1 MERLIRGMQYHYQ
14 WLTPFD
20 AKRTTVV
27 CLHGFTGTLATFAA
41 VFPSQTPYNVLG
53 IDSPGHG
60 ATASLVAP
68 ERYTMK
74 QVCHDIAELT
84 ESLNLP
90 CFCLL
95 GYSMGARTAL
105 GFALHYPQKVQHL
118 LLESGS
124 PGLATAAERQAR
136 ICQDHRLA
144 ERLLEEPL
152 VDFID
157 FWQELPLFQTQKA
170 LSVAQQ
176 MAIRQERLSQSAFG
190 LASSLWYMG
199 TGAQESY
206 WERLAELQPI
216 PTDLLVGGEDQKFIG
231 IAKKMQ
237 ARQPLLRLTIFPEAG
252 HCIHLEQ
259 PTIFYEKVTALL
271 EGAV

>member
-1 MERLIRGMQYHYQ
+1 MVN
-14 WLTPFD
+14 TFD

-53 IDSPGHG
+53 IDLPGHG

-157 FWQELPLFQTQKA
+157 FWQELPLFQTQKPC
-170 LSVAQQ
+170 LWHSKWPFVRTFEP
-176 MAIRQERLSQSAFG
+176 IG
-190 LASSLWYMG
+190 LW
-199 TGAQESY
+199 
-206 WERLAELQPI
+206 
-216 PTDLLVGGEDQKFIG
+216 IG
-231 IAKKMQ
+231 
-237 ARQPLLRLTIFPEAG
+237 
-252 HCIHLEQ
+252 
-259 PTIFYEKVTALL
+259 
-271 EGAV
+271 

>member
-20 AKRTTVV
+20 AKRTTLV

-53 IDSPGHG
+53 IDLPGHG

-74 QVCHDIAELT
+74 QVCHDLAELT

-118 LLESGS
+118 LLESG
-124 PGLATAAERQAR
+124 
-136 ICQDHRLA
+136 
-144 ERLLEEPL
+144 
-152 VDFID
+152 
-157 FWQELPLFQTQKA
+157 
-170 LSVAQQ
+170 
-176 MAIRQERLSQSAFG
+176 
-190 LASSLWYMG
+190 
-199 TGAQESY
+199 
-206 WERLAELQPI
+206 
-216 PTDLLVGGEDQKFIG
+216 
-231 IAKKMQ
+231 
-237 ARQPLLRLTIFPEAG
+237 
-252 HCIHLEQ
+252 
-259 PTIFYEKVTALL
+259 
-271 EGAV
+271 

>member
-53 IDSPGHG
+53 IDLPGHG

-74 QVCHDIAELT
+74 QVCHDLAELT

-105 GFALHYPQKVQHL
+105 GFALH
-118 LLESGS
+118 
-124 PGLATAAERQAR
+124 
-136 ICQDHRLA
+136 
-144 ERLLEEPL
+144 
-152 VDFID
+152 
-157 FWQELPLFQTQKA
+157 
-170 LSVAQQ
+170 LS
-176 MAIRQERLSQSAFG
+176 L
-190 LASSLWYMG
+190 
-199 TGAQESY
+199 
-206 WERLAELQPI
+206 
-216 PTDLLVGGEDQKFIG
+216 
-231 IAKKMQ
+231 
-237 ARQPLLRLTIFPEAG
+237 
-252 HCIHLEQ
+252 IH
-259 PTIFYEKVTALL
+259 I
-271 EGAV
+271 

>member
-20 AKRTTVV
+20 AKRTTLV

-53 IDSPGHG
+53 IDLPGHG

-74 QVCHDIAELT
+74 QVCHDLAELT

-105 GFALHYPQKVQHL
+105 GFALHYPQKV
-118 LLESGS
+118 
-124 PGLATAAERQAR
+124 
-136 ICQDHRLA
+136 
-144 ERLLEEPL
+144 
-152 VDFID
+152 
-157 FWQELPLFQTQKA
+157 
-170 LSVAQQ
+170 
-176 MAIRQERLSQSAFG
+176 
-190 LASSLWYMG
+190 
-199 TGAQESY
+199 
-206 WERLAELQPI
+206 
-216 PTDLLVGGEDQKFIG
+216 
-231 IAKKMQ
+231 
-237 ARQPLLRLTIFPEAG
+237 
-252 HCIHLEQ
+252 
-259 PTIFYEKVTALL
+259 
-271 EGAV
+271 